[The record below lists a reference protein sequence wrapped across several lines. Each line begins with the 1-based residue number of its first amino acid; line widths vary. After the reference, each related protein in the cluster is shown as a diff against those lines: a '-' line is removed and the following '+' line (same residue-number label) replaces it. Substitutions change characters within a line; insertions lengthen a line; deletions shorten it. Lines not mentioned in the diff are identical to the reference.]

1 MLSSLELHFQ
11 VPPCMMIQVTPS
23 PTNQTWRC
31 NLSLHHSLVLCGHL
45 HAWASRIAFQISSW
59 YGNQKFESFK
69 QFWDSGCNTVLNHGQ
84 THTKHGDARTCW
96 GTNIPSSQ
104 RESWITDFLNQPNM
118 NNILR
123 DQPRVQPAMNWKSH
137 PGGGR
142 LKSELFETGPSWY
155 IRYQFTVY
163 IYIYMYVCTNI
174 YIYIYILALSSPR
187 LWLKWIL
194 SKHGGCQPNSWPF
207 KQFQS
212 EMYGNPLEF
221 RGHPFSNTPNDTR
234 TSDCWTYIQ
243 IYSHYI
249 PVKNPYH
256 NHILKLWYIN
266 SHMSSRQNPLHLS
279 SCYCYGYRFWGG
291 LSLSRVFTN
300 QHIRDPTWSK
310 FHS

>member
-1 MLSSLELHFQ
+1 LCFVGIYMHEHRELPFK
-11 VPPCMMIQVTPS
+11 
-23 PTNQTWRC
+23 
-31 NLSLHHSLVLCGHL
+31 LVLGMVTKNSNHSNNSETVV
-45 HAWASRIAFQISSW
+45 AI
-59 YGNQKFESFK
+59 
-69 QFWDSGCNTVLNHGQ
+69 QFWIMDRPTQNMVMRVPAGEQ
-84 THTKHGDARTCW
+84 MIK
-96 GTNIPSSQ
+96 IPSSQ

-163 IYIYMYVCTNI
+163 IYICMYVQ
-174 YIYIYILALSSPR
+174 IYIYILALSSPR

-212 EMYGNPLEF
+212 EIYGNPLEF
-221 RGHPFSNTPNDTR
+221 RGHPFSNTPNHTR